1 MTVLYQPQYGYLDH
15 AFQKGMG
22 VLCEDGKIKETGTLE
37 LLAQKY
43 PEAKREVW
51 DNLVMTAGTVNVH
64 NHCFQ
69 SLLRGLSC
77 DRPFLEWRDEALYRF
92 SPRLTRE
99 DIYRGAVFAFSE
111 MMKCGVTTV
120 SDFFYMHTYGRESD
134 EMIVKAAQDVG
145 IRLVLAR
152 TMYDWDGAP
161 AGYVEDVATATENTR
176 ELMKKYNGTGDQMVT
191 VLPAP
196 HSLHAASTEMVLAG
210 HQLAREMGCCYHIHV
225 AEEPFEVE
233 QVMREHDGMTPIEY
247 LDHIGVVDDSMV
259 IVHGVWLKQAE
270 IELLGRK
277 GGKLAYC
284 PSSNM
289 FLADGITNLVDMK
302 KSGVLIGL
310 GTDGACSN
318 NRISVFEEMRMAALL
333 QKASTLNAMC
343 LNYEDA
349 FRMGTED
356 GGKLLGLPVG
366 EIKAGNYADFVGVR
380 TDVMSMQPIS
390 DSGEQILPNLVYSMQ
405 PDAIARVVVNGE
417 TTMQD
422 GKLLRISEP
431 EVLEMVQQTMH
442 SIGA

>member
-1 MTVLYQPQYGYLDH
+1 
-15 AFQKGMG
+15 
-22 VLCEDGKIKETGTLE
+22 
-37 LLAQKY
+37 
-43 PEAKREVW
+43 
-51 DNLVMTAGTVNVH
+51 
-64 NHCFQ
+64 
-69 SLLRGLSC
+69 
-77 DRPFLEWRDEALYRF
+77 
-92 SPRLTRE
+92 
-99 DIYRGAVFAFSE
+99 
-111 MMKCGVTTV
+111 
-120 SDFFYMHTYGRESD
+120 
-134 EMIVKAAQDVG
+134 
-145 IRLVLAR
+145 
-152 TMYDWDGAP
+152 
-161 AGYVEDVATATENTR
+161 
-176 ELMKKYNGTGDQMVT
+176 MKKYNSTGDQMVT

-302 KSGVLIGL
+302 KRL